1 MKTPKAHAEPKKG
14 PDFARYCRLVDL
26 YVACL
31 KNARSHHDAAVALL
45 DAGFISQAFALGFTA
60 WEEIGKA
67 QIVADFANG
76 MAAECEYEEAFR
88 SHGLKVSYNS
98 RQFELNIADIPASLI
113 KYEPGSAKPLFEA
126 RQRALYVG
134 KDEND
139 QAVVPENEIPRGAVE
154 KALRRVKK
162 ELDDIDMQDA
172 ISERIGSASF
182 LK

>member
-1 MKTPKAHAEPKKG
+1 MKTAKAHAQPKKR

-26 YVACL
+26 YVVCL

-45 DAGFISQAFALGFTA
+45 DAGFPCQAFALAFTA
-60 WEEIGKA
+60 WEEVGKA

-76 MAAECEYEEAFR
+76 MAAESEYEEAFR

-98 RQFELNIADIPASLI
+98 RQFELNVGDIPASVI
-113 KYEPGSAKPLFEA
+113 KYDPASAKTLFEA

-139 QAVVPENEIPRGAVE
+139 QAVVPGNEIPREAVE
-154 KALRRVKK
+154 KAIRRIKK